1 MKSATNPIRIQ
12 SARVKSAVAI
22 LSLGVLAAGSAW
34 GQAAAAPAQ
43 SIVGTVTKVD
53 AGARSLS
60 AKTDAGQEFTVNLE
74 AKATIRR
81 IVAGETDVSKAAVVQ
96 IGDISVND
104 RVQARGKQDGQTIA
118 AMTIFLMARSDV
130 NKTQDAERADW
141 DKRGVSGLV
150 TAVSPDSITISI
162 RTLTG
167 VKPMVINLAPGAVVR
182 RYAPDSVNF
191 ADAKVSALP
200 EVKPGDEVRARGDK
214 SQDGSK
220 MTAEEIVAGTF
231 KTLAGVI
238 LSINAAE
245 NQMQVRDVDTKKSLT
260 VRINKDSSVKKLQP
274 QVAQTIAS
282 RLHPSDQADANK
294 GGRGGGRGGAKG
306 EGGGGFRGG
315 ADVQQMLDSSPTIS
329 LADLK
334 VGDAIVVSSTVGAAA
349 DKVTAIKLLAGVEPI
364 LTKPGTQEMSLGG
377 WSLGSG
383 GGGAD

>member
-1 MKSATNPIRIQ
+1 MKSANNPIRL
-12 SARVKSAVAI
+12 KSAVAI
-22 LSLGVLAAGSAW
+22 LSAAVMAAGSAW
-34 GQAAAAPAQ
+34 GQAAPAQ

-53 AGARSLS
+53 AAARALTV
-60 AKTDAGQEFTVNLE
+60 KTDAGQEFAVTLE

-81 IVAGETDVSKAAVVQ
+81 IAAGETDVSKAAVVQ

-104 RVQARGKQDGQTIA
+104 RVQARGKADGQTLA
-118 AMTIFLMARSDV
+118 AMTIFLMSRSDV
-130 NKTQDAERADW
+130 NKTQDAQRADW

-150 TAVSPDSITISI
+150 TAVNADSITIGI
-162 RTLTG
+162 RTAAG
-167 VKPMVINLAPGAVVR
+167 VKPLVIALAPNAVVR

-191 ADAKVSALP
+191 ADAKVASLA
-200 EVKPGDEVRARGDK
+200 EVKTGDEVRARGDK
-214 SQDGSK
+214 SADGGK

-231 KTLAGVI
+231 KTIAGVI
-238 LSINAAE
+238 LSINVAE
-245 NQMQVRDVDTKKSLT
+245 NQMQVRDVDTKKPLT

-282 RLHPSDQADANK
+282 RLHPSDEPDASK
-294 GGRGGGRGGAKG
+294 GGRGGGGRGQ
-306 EGGGGFRGG
+306 GGGVRGG
-315 ADVQQMLDSSPTIS
+315 ADVNQLLDGSPTIS

-349 DKVTAIKLLAGVEPI
+349 DKITAIKLLAGVEPI

>member
-1 MKSATNPIRIQ
+1 MKSVANPNR
-12 SARVKSAVAI
+12 SKSAIAI
-22 LSLGVLAAGSAW
+22 LSLAALAAGGAW
-34 GQAAAAPAQ
+34 AQAAAATQ

-53 AGARSLS
+53 AAARSLTV
-60 AKTDAGQEFTVNLE
+60 KTDAGQEFTVNLE

-81 IVAGETDVSKAAVVQ
+81 IAAGETDVSKAAVVQ

-118 AMTIFLMARSDV
+118 AMTIFLMSRSDV
-130 NKTQDAERADW
+130 TKTQDAQRADW

-150 TAVSPDSITISI
+150 TAVGSDSITIST
-162 RTLTG
+162 RALNG
-167 VKPMVINLAPGAVVR
+167 VKPMVIALAPNAVVR

-191 ADAKVSALP
+191 ADAKVSTLP
-200 EVKPGDEVRARGDK
+200 EVKTGDEVRARGDK
-214 SQDGSK
+214 SPDGGK

-231 KTLAGVI
+231 KTIAGVI
-238 LSINAAE
+238 LSINLPANE
-245 NQMQVRDVDTKKSLT
+245 MQVRDVDTKKPLT
-260 VRINKDSSVKKLQP
+260 VRINKDSSVKKLPP
-274 QVAQTIAS
+274 QVAQMIAS
-282 RLHPSDQADANK
+282 RLHPSEDADATK
-294 GGRGGGRGGAKG
+294 GGRGGGGRGQGG
-306 EGGGGFRGG
+306 GGGGFRGG
-315 ADVQQMLDSSPTIS
+315 ADVNQLLDSSPTIS

-334 VGDAIVVSSTVGAAA
+334 AGDAIVVSSTVGAAA